1 MDHFWGGVT
10 ALILTAIILLVT
22 GTALI
27 TPNQVET
34 LDLETQCVYDD
45 KETNTITLNQ
55 EGLFSHN
62 FARDNTIT
70 FEGQFPIQS
79 PRANLDYTY
88 DQTNDK
94 ITLNVQ
100 SSNEQPPADDYYG
113 DCDGITH
120 YEIRTPVIDDGR
132 YEVEVKHND
141 RLQEKQTIRVK

>member
-1 MDHFWGGVT
+1 MNYFWGGVT
-10 ALILTAIILLVT
+10 ALILTTIILIVT
-22 GTALI
+22 GTAL
-27 TPNQVET
+27 TAPNQVET

-55 EGLFSHN
+55 ANLFSYN
-62 FARDNTIT
+62 FAQDNTIT

-79 PRANLDYTY
+79 PRADLDYTY
-88 DQTNDK
+88 NQGTDK

-100 SSNEQPPADDYYG
+100 SSNEQPPAEDYYG

-120 YEIRTPVIDDGR
+120 YQIRTPVLDEGR
-132 YEVEVKHND
+132 YEVEVRHND